1 MIAMS
6 PLLDPSSF
14 ISAALAPML
23 GVSGSAVLASQTQ
36 SKYSA
41 LVDRIRGL
49 HAERRQLSGEQVL
62 SPQSAT
68 RIRSVERQIALLVR
82 RARHLRDSQFLLYA
96 AIGFLVVTSVALAAV
111 QTLPGRTSWQ
121 AWGPR
126 VTFLGGLACIFASIV
141 HDLLEVRLAFRVIA
155 LELEL
160 FDDEAMREAERRFRA
175 V

>member
-1 MIAMS
+1 MEAMS
-6 PLLDPSSF
+6 SLLDPSSF

-49 HAERRQLSGEQVL
+49 HAERRQLAAEQVL
-62 SPQSAT
+62 SAQEAT

-96 AIGFLVVTSVALAAV
+96 AIGFLVVTSVALAAI
-111 QTLPGRTSWQ
+111 QTLPARTSWLT
-121 AWGPR
+121 WGPR
-126 VTFLGGLACIFASIV
+126 FTFLGGLTCIFVAIV

-160 FDDEAMREAERRFRA
+160 FDEESVREAERRFRS